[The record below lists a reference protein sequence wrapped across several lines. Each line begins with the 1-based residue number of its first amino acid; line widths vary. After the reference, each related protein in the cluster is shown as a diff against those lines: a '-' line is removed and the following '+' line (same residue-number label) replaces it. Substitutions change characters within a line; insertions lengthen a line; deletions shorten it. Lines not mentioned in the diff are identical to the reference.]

1 MCHCCTSPGALKGI
15 AYECTEA
22 AFVGKRADKMF
33 CRGCLWCQGRGCCIN
48 QHVKMPALFWPSKLF
63 CFFLLR
69 KRISNKSLMFACHFM
84 LSTVSHFELLGN
96 TFCPK
101 PRVFRNT
108 NYSYY
113 KTGFTEPQELFC
125 FCQNQLCIFSKLWL
139 LT

>member
-1 MCHCCTSPGALKGI
+1 
-15 AYECTEA
+15 
-22 AFVGKRADKMF
+22 
-33 CRGCLWCQGRGCCIN
+33 
-48 QHVKMPALFWPSKLF
+48 
-63 CFFLLR
+63 
-69 KRISNKSLMFACHFM
+69 MFACHFM

-139 LT
+139 IDKHDCLLEKFKVVCVNVVGFCMQIALYNCFH